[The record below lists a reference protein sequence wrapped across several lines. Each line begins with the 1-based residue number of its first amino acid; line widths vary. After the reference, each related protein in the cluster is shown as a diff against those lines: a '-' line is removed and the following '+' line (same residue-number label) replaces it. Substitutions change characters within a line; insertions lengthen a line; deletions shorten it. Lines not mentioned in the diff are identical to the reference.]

1 MADSDNARSHR
12 TFDPQR
18 DHQDGDGAHRS
29 AGGDPLAELARLIGQ
44 SDPFADFERDRRYH
58 AETRP
63 GVQAAAPPPADP
75 PQTQA
80 DLAAAAPEPYPAGV
94 YAQYPDPDQPA
105 DPAYG
110 YSADAYAQG
119 YDPYYDPNSQAL
131 DEAEYYEQQSRKR
144 RQRRLAMVVAILA
157 LAVFGGAGAYAY
169 RTFFGPVV
177 RGSAPPVIKADTA
190 PNKVLPVAQAGDR
203 ASNKQI
209 VDRVGERSRAERMVP
224 REEKPV
230 DIKTASVPPAPRIAA
245 PAPDANAVAA
255 PPPAMMQVT
264 PPRTGGDVL
273 PVAAAPSAVPQGT
286 GAILPSAKKVRTVT
300 IRPDM
305 TVVPSAPA
313 SRPEPVPPA
322 PASSRSVEPA
332 PPPPPRSAA
341 PPPPNAAPSADTGA
355 TRSVASPP
363 ARQSSGPLSLTPEG
377 ISSQPQTPRAAPG
390 TAQPLALAAA
400 PTTGGGSYAVQVSS
414 QRSEAEATASYK
426 ALQARYPSI
435 LGGRS
440 SFVRRADLGSRG
452 VYYRSMV
459 GPFATA
465 EQATQFCSSLKS
477 AGGQCIIHR
486 N

>member
-1 MADSDNARSHR
+1 MPRLRHLSRIRQARMRNIPISIIPINIPIRPTVIPRKPIPRDMIPITTR
-12 TFDPQR
+12 T
-18 DHQDGDGAHRS
+18 A
-29 AGGDPLAELARLIGQ
+29 
-44 SDPFADFERDRRYH
+44 
-58 AETRP
+58 
-63 GVQAAAPPPADP
+63 
-75 PQTQA
+75 
-80 DLAAAAPEPYPAGV
+80 
-94 YAQYPDPDQPA
+94 
-105 DPAYG
+105 
-110 YSADAYAQG
+110 
-119 YDPYYDPNSQAL
+119 NSQAL
-131 DEAEYYEQQSRKR
+131 DEAEYYEQQNRKR

-177 RGSAPPVIKADTA
+177 RGSAPPVIKADST
-190 PNKVLPVAQAGDR
+190 PNKVLPAAQAGDR

-209 VDRVGERSRAERMVP
+209 VDRVGERSRAERVVP

-230 DIKTASVPPAPRIAA
+230 DIKTASVPAAPRIAT
-245 PAPDANAVAA
+245 PAPDANLVA
-255 PPPAMMQVT
+255 PPPATIAVT
-264 PPRTGGDVL
+264 RQNTGGDVL
-273 PVAAAPSAVPQGT
+273 PVTATPSAMPQGT

-313 SRPEPVPPA
+313 SRPEPVPSAPA
-322 PASSRSVEPA
+322 PSRSVEPTPQ
-332 PPPPPRSAA
+332 PPATRSAVSPPTPA
-341 PPPPNAAPSADTGA
+341 PAEGGV
-355 TRSVASPP
+355 TRSVASPPPPP

-377 ISSQPQTPRAAPG
+377 LSSAPPSPAQAAP
-390 TAQPLALAAA
+390 AAQQPLALAAA
-400 PTTGGGSYAVQVSS
+400 PPTGGGYAVQVSS
-414 QRSEAEATASYK
+414 QRSEGEANASYK

-452 VYYRSMV
+452 TYYRSMV

-465 EQATQFCSSLKS
+465 EEATQFCSSLKS